1 MKNILAILSLSLVVG
16 CCGSGSPTSGT
27 GNKPDPRTDIYEA
40 GRLHGLAKLPRGDNP
55 YIESTDLWGLR
66 RRELW
71 QSGYNGGLAE
81 RVNEET
87 DRKFLEE
94 RRQRVP
100 Q

>member
-1 MKNILAILSLSLVVG
+1 MKITPAILFLSLVVG
-16 CCGSGSPTSGT
+16 CCGSGSSTSGT

-40 GRLHGLAKLPRGDNP
+40 GRLHGLAKLPRDDNP
-55 YIESTDLWGLR
+55 YLGSTELWER
-66 RRELW
+66 HRRELW
-71 QSGYNGGLAE
+71 QSGYNAGLAE